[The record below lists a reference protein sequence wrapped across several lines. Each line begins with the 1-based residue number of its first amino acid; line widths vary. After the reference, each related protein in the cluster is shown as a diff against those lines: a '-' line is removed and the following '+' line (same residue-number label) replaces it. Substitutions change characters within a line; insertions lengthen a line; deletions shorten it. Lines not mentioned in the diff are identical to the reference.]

1 MPGRLLNVPLHRM
14 QQEADCLAACAAM
27 ELDYIGHRLAY
38 SDLLRLL
45 GVGEFGAPA
54 SRIARL
60 ASRGVSVEYG
70 EGTWEMIETFVDDDQ
85 PVIVLVRTGELPY
98 WQGVDTFH
106 SVVIVGY
113 DQTRVF
119 VNDPYF
125 EDAPKTVMR
134 GDFLLA
140 WLEMGYRYAVISIR
154 STEPANR

>member
-1 MPGRLLNVPLHRM
+1 MPGRLLTVPLHRM
-14 QQEADCLAACAAM
+14 QQGADCLAACAAM
-27 ELDYIGHRLAY
+27 ALDYIKHPLAY
-38 SDLLRLL
+38 SVLLQLL

-60 ASRGVSVEYG
+60 AGRDIAVEYG
-70 EGTWEMIETFVDDDQ
+70 EGTWEMLETLIDEDQ

-98 WQGVDTFH
+98 WLGVDTFH

-113 DQTRVF
+113 DQTHAF

-125 EDAPKTVMR
+125 DDAPKAVTR

-154 STEPANR
+154 STELASR